1 MAWET
6 SLDRLVL
13 RRVHE
18 AEDGAVQDAEIRS
31 ILEELL
37 QLGDCRPRT
46 WFHSGYARSLLGLDL
61 PEPQGGPEAKRW
73 YLFGQLKGQLRR
85 SDSGWISDLCDD
97 DRLLLELLVEPAI
110 ATQVLPAVMRS
121 YFRDGNFERAVH
133 AIEMMAGHVEETKGD
148 LSLLVEAGLVD
159 LLARIERGHVRR
171 EDEGPLR
178 RAIERAMALP
188 HFGELGTVDRAR
200 YHRALARSHLST
212 GEWAEARC
220 SLDKARKLCPD
231 EHPIRRSLD
240 AIASFAA
247 LRVFAIDQ
255 LAPQEE
261 RSERDEALEILGDA
275 LAANASNAELVF
287 VRGILRY
294 EQGDFAGACED
305 FDAAV
310 RQLRNDGDAD
320 AELFARARFFLGASL
335 LAAGKREDYRKA
347 ARLIEE
353 TLDSVEPDLQSFY
366 EVYDALKDVDRKVA
380 LSFLDRVDVGR
391 GSSAESVLLVALEY
405 QALGEPQP
413 ALEAAQRVLEVATD
427 LDQRLDA
434 FKIQLSAHNMLGQP
448 ESARDDYF
456 AIRELLMRRGAF
468 DELERT
474 LQDEDL
480 VGQALDHIETKV
492 ELAEL
497 YEEMENKEWERAQL
511 KVQVARAFKAR
522 KEVEDLKQ
530 ALGLL
535 QEVGIEYP
543 ELASEDLSNLQK
555 LLELRDDAGGPDS
568 AIKSLAAKLGRAPRI
583 LVVGGNERQRKHQ
596 PRLEKFASEQGFESE
611 WLMANYSSPQKL
623 VGQITDRMS
632 QGIDLLVLLHWNRHE
647 TTEPALEK
655 ARAAGVPART
665 VFLRRLY
672 VVADCDR
679 RDGRTP
685 GSGRVRDQ
693 VGQSKNGRVKRPGD
707 CARGI
712 CAQE

>member
-18 AEDGAVQDAEIRS
+18 AEEGSVKDAEVRS

-46 WFHSGYARSLLGLDL
+46 WFHSGYARALLGIDL
-61 PEPQGGPEAKRW
+61 PEPQGGPEARRW
-73 YLFGQLKGQLRR
+73 YVFGQLKGQLRR

-97 DRLLLELLVEPAI
+97 DSLLLELLVEPDI

-133 AIEMMAGHVEETKGD
+133 AIEMMAGHATNAEGELG
-148 LSLLVEAGLVD
+148 LLVEAGLVD

-178 RAIERAMALP
+178 RAIERAMQLP
-188 HFGELGTVDRAR
+188 HFGELGEVDRAR
-200 YHRALARSHLST
+200 YLRALARSHLAT
-212 GEWAEARC
+212 GDWAEAC
-220 SLDKARKLCPD
+220 TTLEQAREVCPND
-231 EHPIRRSLD
+231 HPVHRTIDTISV
-240 AIASFAA
+240 FAT

-255 LAPQEE
+255 MAPQEE
-261 RSERDEALEILGDA
+261 RNERDAALASLETA
-275 LAANASNAELVF
+275 LAADEANAELLF
-287 VRGILRY
+287 VRGMLRY
-294 EQGDFAGACED
+294 EQGQFADASED

-310 RQLRNDGDAD
+310 RQLRHDGDAD
-320 AELFARARFFLGASL
+320 DVIFARARFFLGASL
-335 LAAGKREDYRKA
+335 LASGKREDYRKA

-353 TLDSVEPDLQSFY
+353 TLESVEPDLQSFY

-405 QALGEPQP
+405 QGLGEPQP

-434 FKIQLSAHNMLGQP
+434 LKIRLSAHNMLGQP
-448 ESARDDYF
+448 QDARDDYF

-480 VGQALDHIETKV
+480 VGQALDHIEIKV

-535 QEVGIEYP
+535 QEVGIEFP
-543 ELASEDLSNLQK
+543 ELASEDLGNLQK
-555 LLELRDDAGGPDS
+555 LLELRDGPDGGASS
-568 AIKSLAAKLGRAPRI
+568 AIQALAKKLGRTPRI

-596 PRLEKFASEQGFESE
+596 PRLEKFAAEQGFDSE

-623 VGQITDRMS
+623 VGQIADRLS

-655 ARAAGVPART
+655 ARNAGVPART
-665 VFLRRLY
+665 VFYAGFTSLQIALEEMAERMTQG
-672 VVADCDR
+672 AAAA
-679 RDGRTP
+679 
-685 GSGRVRDQ
+685 
-693 VGQSKNGRVKRPGD
+693 K
-707 CARGI
+707 
-712 CAQE
+712 